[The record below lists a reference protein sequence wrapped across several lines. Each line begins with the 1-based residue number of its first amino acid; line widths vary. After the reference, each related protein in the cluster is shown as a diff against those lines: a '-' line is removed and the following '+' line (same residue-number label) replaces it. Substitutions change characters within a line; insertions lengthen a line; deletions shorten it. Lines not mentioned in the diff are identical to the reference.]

1 MLWVYTWTKDKFD
14 GPKFGGLVHGGG
26 EDYIREEKYFNLQS
40 VELTL
45 SRFHMIEGKFL
56 QRKYFCKNELTE

>member
-1 MLWVYTWTKDKFD
+1 MLWVYTWTKGKFD

-56 QRKYFCKNELTE
+56 

>member
-1 MLWVYTWTKDKFD
+1 MGLNL
-14 GPKFGGLVHGGG
+14 GGLHAGGG

-45 SRFHMIEGKFL
+45 SCFHMMAGKFP
-56 QRKYFCKNELTE
+56 

>member
-1 MLWVYTWTKDKFD
+1 MGLNLGVLYT
-14 GPKFGGLVHGGG
+14 GGG

-45 SRFHMIEGKFL
+45 SCRMKANFYSASFSAKMNL
-56 QRKYFCKNELTE
+56 QNDDYIAIVTKY

>member
-1 MLWVYTWTKDKFD
+1 MGLNLGVLYT
-14 GPKFGGLVHGGG
+14 GGG

-45 SRFHMIEGKFL
+45 TCFHTIEGKFL
-56 QRKYFCKNELTE
+56 